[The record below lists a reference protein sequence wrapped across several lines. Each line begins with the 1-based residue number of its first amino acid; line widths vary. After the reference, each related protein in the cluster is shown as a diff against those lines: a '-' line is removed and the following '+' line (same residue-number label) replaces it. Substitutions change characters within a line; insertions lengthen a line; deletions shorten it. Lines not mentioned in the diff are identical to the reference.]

1 MRIIYAELITTTCYA
16 PLNRARPVS
25 SSECLEAYEMDAE
38 FHTLSL
44 SDTHS
49 RVMKRGR
56 KSGRAGE
63 YSYSFGESPAVLPF
77 RNKRLFTFIQCS
89 SESIMMVYRVIFCCI
104 DALHLPPA
112 QTTSLYEQNIAP
124 LVMKC
129 MGGFNSTIFAYGQ
142 TGSGSYIHFLSK
154 TR

>member
-1 MRIIYAELITTTCYA
+1 M
-16 PLNRARPVS
+16 
-25 SSECLEAYEMDAE
+25 
-38 FHTLSL
+38 
-44 SDTHS
+44 HS

-63 YSYSFGESPAVLPF
+63 YSYSFGESHLVLPSCI
-77 RNKRLFTFIQCS
+77 KQLVL
-89 SESIMMVYRVIFCCI
+89 SILCLTKSTMVEYRVVFCCV

-142 TGSGSYIHFLSK
+142 TGSGSYFHVLSK
-154 TR
+154 AR

>member
-1 MRIIYAELITTTCYA
+1 
-16 PLNRARPVS
+16 
-25 SSECLEAYEMDAE
+25 
-38 FHTLSL
+38 
-44 SDTHS
+44 
-49 RVMKRGR
+49 MKRGR

-63 YSYSFGESPAVLPF
+63 YSYSFGESPVLLPF
-77 RNKRLFTFIQCS
+77 RNKQLFTYIQGFA
-89 SESIMMVYRVIFCCI
+89 ELFMMVYRVVFCCI

-142 TGSGSYIHFLSK
+142 TGSGSCIHVLSK
-154 TR
+154 AT